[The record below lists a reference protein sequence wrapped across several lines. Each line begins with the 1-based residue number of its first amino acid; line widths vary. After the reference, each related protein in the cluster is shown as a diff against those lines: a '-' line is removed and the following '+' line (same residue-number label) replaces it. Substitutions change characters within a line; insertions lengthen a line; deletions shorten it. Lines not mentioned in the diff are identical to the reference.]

1 MATTDDTM
9 IAALLRER
17 EGMVQLGRDDRVAL
31 IDEQLALRGHTPEN
45 GPKAPAKKAPATPKA
60 AAPKATPK
68 AAAPKAPAKAP
79 AAAAPKDRQAPAPE
93 TT

>member
-45 GPKAPAKKAPATPKA
+45 GPKAPAKKAPA
-60 AAPKATPK
+60 
-68 AAAPKAPAKAP
+68 KAPAA
-79 AAAAPKDRQAPAPE
+79 AAAAPKDRQTPTPE